1 MTQAPAAPARHMPSF
16 AEFVAMMAGLMAM
29 TALSIDIMLPALPQI
44 REDYA
49 LPGVNDQQLVVTSY
63 LLGFALGQLFHGPL
77 SDWLG
82 RRPVLLAGLAV
93 YALASFLCLVA
104 PGFGVLLAARFL
116 QGAAN
121 AAPRVIAVAAVR
133 DIYGGRRMAEV
144 MSFVMMVFI
153 IVPVLAPSIGG
164 AFLLFGTWHLI
175 FAFLLVVS
183 LALLGWMAT
192 RLPETRPPELRAPLS
207 AGWLA
212 GAVGETLRTRQ
223 TLGYML
229 ATGVLFAPLMGY
241 INSAQQVFEEVY
253 GLGRLFPI
261 VFGAVAL
268 ALAVASFV
276 NSRFV
281 MRLGMRRVS
290 HAALLGF
297 VATAALHLA
306 LDLAFGRPPLAV
318 FVPLL
323 ALALF
328 FFGLIM
334 PNFNALAMEPM
345 GRIAGTASSV
355 IGAVTT
361 ALAAWLGWIVGQHF
375 DGTVTPLLEGFAAF
389 AALGLALVLVTERGR
404 LFGAAHA

>member
-1 MTQAPAAPARHMPSF
+1 
-16 AEFVAMMAGLMAM
+16 
-29 TALSIDIMLPALPQI
+29 
-44 REDYA
+44 
-49 LPGVNDQQLVVTSY
+49 
-63 LLGFALGQLFHGPL
+63 
-77 SDWLG
+77 
-82 RRPVLLAGLAV
+82 
-93 YALASFLCLVA
+93 
-104 PGFGVLLAARFL
+104 
-116 QGAAN
+116 
-121 AAPRVIAVAAVR
+121 
-133 DIYGGRRMAEV
+133 
-144 MSFVMMVFI
+144 
-153 IVPVLAPSIGG
+153 
-164 AFLLFGTWHLI
+164 
-175 FAFLLVVS
+175 
-183 LALLGWMAT
+183 
-192 RLPETRPPELRAPLS
+192 
-207 AGWLA
+207 
-212 GAVGETLRTRQ
+212 
-223 TLGYML
+223 
-229 ATGVLFAPLMGY
+229 MGY

-297 VATAALHLA
+297 AATAALHLA
-306 LDLAFGRPPLAV
+306 LDLAFGQPPLAV

-361 ALAAWLGWIVGQHF
+361 ALAAWLGWLVGQHF
-375 DGTVTPLLEGFAAF
+375 DGTVTPLLIGFAAF

-404 LFGAAHA
+404 LFRVSKL